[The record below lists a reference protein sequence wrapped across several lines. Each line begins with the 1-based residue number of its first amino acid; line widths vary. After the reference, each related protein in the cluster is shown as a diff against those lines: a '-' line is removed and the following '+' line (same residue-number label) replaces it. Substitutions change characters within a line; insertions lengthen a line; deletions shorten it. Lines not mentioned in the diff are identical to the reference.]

1 MKSNPASRTEAH
13 AVRYSCRLCGA
24 TSYRRVVGRNAA
36 GAIKATGEYQCSG
49 CSLTFFD
56 TRVWHDVPSHATVA
70 TAG

>member
-1 MKSNPASRTEAH
+1 MNSNPASRTATH

-56 TRVWHDVPSHATVA
+56 TKVWHDVPSHATS